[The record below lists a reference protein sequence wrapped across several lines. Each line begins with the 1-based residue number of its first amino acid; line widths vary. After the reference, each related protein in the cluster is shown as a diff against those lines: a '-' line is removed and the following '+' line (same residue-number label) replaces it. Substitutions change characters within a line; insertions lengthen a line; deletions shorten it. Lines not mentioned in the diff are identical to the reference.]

1 MSFEQLIVERDGAV
15 ATIRM
20 NNPDRL
26 NALSP
31 VMTREMIEALDGLSR
46 DARVRAIVV
55 TGQGRGFCAGADL
68 SALEE
73 PYRKGERPKLSGFL
87 RDGYNR
93 LIPLLAE
100 TPKPVIAAINGVA
113 AGAGISVALACDI
126 RLASDEASFNLAF
139 VRIGLIPDSGASYFL
154 PRVVGLAKAL
164 ELAITGDRFDSPA
177 ALRAGLVNHVVS
189 AESLLPEAHELA
201 FRLAELPTAAIA
213 LTKQIFNEASRLS
226 LAETMEREAAVQ
238 DEAAATQ
245 DHLEGVMAFLEKRAP
260 SFKGS

>member
-1 MSFEQLIVERDGAV
+1 MSYEQLILDRDGAV
-15 ATIRM
+15 ATVRM
-20 NNPDRL
+20 NNPDKL

-31 VMTREMIEALDGLSR
+31 GMTQEMIDALDGLGR
-46 DARVRAIVV
+46 DAGVRAIVL
-55 TGQGRGFCAGADL
+55 TGEGRGFCAGADL

-100 TPKPVIAAINGVA
+100 TPKPVIAAINGIA

-126 RLASDEASFNLAF
+126 RLASDEASFSLAF

-164 ELAITGDRFDSPA
+164 ELAITGDRFDAAA

-189 AESLLPEAHELA
+189 TESLLPEAHDLA
-201 FRLAELPTAAIA
+201 FRLAELPTAAIG
-213 LTKQIFNEASRLS
+213 LTKQIFKDASRLS
-226 LAETMEREAAVQ
+226 LAETLEREADVQ
-238 DEAAATQ
+238 DEAAASE
-245 DHLEGVMAFLEKRAP
+245 DHIEGVMAFLEKRSP